1 MTAGLSRTPL
11 YEEHVALG
19 AKMVPFAGFSM
30 PVQYPAGIRAE
41 HEAVRERVGLF
52 DVTHMGEFRVTGP
65 DALGLIQK
73 IAVNDASRVEVGQAQ
88 YSAMCNEQG
97 CVIDDLLVYRHAD
110 HWMLVVN
117 ASRREQD
124 LAWVLQ
130 HATGMDVVVEDQSDD
145 TALIAVQGPRASDLV
160 SSITEAQ
167 LDDVGYYRFTTG
179 SVAGVPATVSRT
191 GYTGEDG
198 FELYVPADGSVAV
211 WRALMTE
218 GEDLGVQPA
227 GLGSR
232 DSLRLEVGYALYGN
246 DLDDQHTA
254 LESGLGWIVKLDK
267 DDFVGR
273 DALARQKEEGPPRR
287 LVGFRLQGRG
297 FPRPG
302 YPLVANGGPIGAVT
316 SGTASPTLGV
326 GLGLGY
332 VERASSKTGTAIG
345 VEIRGQVLDAVVER
359 PPFYKDGS
367 IRR

>member
-1 MTAGLSRTPL
+1 MSEGLSRTPL
-11 YEEHVALG
+11 YGEHVALG
-19 AKMVPFAGFSM
+19 AKMVPFAGFEM
-30 PVQYPAGIRAE
+30 PVQYKAGIRAE

-52 DVTHMGEFRVTGP
+52 DVTHMGEFRIAGA
-65 DALGLIQK
+65 DALDLIQR
-73 IAVNDASRVEVGQAQ
+73 IAVNDASKVDEGQAQ
-88 YSAMCNEQG
+88 YSAMCNQTG
-97 CVIDDLLVYRHAD
+97 CVIDDLLVYRHSD

-124 LAWVLQ
+124 LAWILE
-130 HATGMDVVVEDQSDD
+130 HASGMDVQVEDHSDD
-145 TALIAVQGPRASDLV
+145 VALIAVQGPSAAQLV
-160 SSITEAQ
+160 SRLTDVD
-167 LDDVGYYRFTTG
+167 LDGVGYYRFTTG
-179 SVAGVPATVSRT
+179 TVVDVPATISRT

-198 FELYVPADGSVAV
+198 FELYLPADQSVSV
-211 WRALMTE
+211 WRALMDQ

-246 DLDDQHTA
+246 DLDEEHTA
-254 LESGLGWIVKLDK
+254 LEAGLGWIVKLDK
-267 DDFVGR
+267 GDFVGR
-273 DALARQKEEGPPRR
+273 EALMAQKEEGPPRR
-287 LVGFRLQGRG
+287 LIGFRLKGRG

-302 YPLVANGGPIGAVT
+302 YPLVANGRQIGVVT

-332 VERASSKTGTAIG
+332 VDRDFMKSGTEIG
-345 VEIRGQVLDAVVER
+345 VEIRGRALEAVVER

>member
-1 MTAGLSRTPL
+1 MTEGLSRTPL
-11 YEEHVALG
+11 YGEHVALG
-19 AKMVPFAGFSM
+19 AKMVPFAGFEM

-52 DVTHMGEFRVTGP
+52 DVTHMGEFRISGT
-65 DALGLIQK
+65 DALALIQR
-73 IAVNDASRVEVGQAQ
+73 IAVNDASKVEVGQAQ
-88 YSAMCNEQG
+88 YSAMCNDRG

-110 HWMLVVN
+110 YWMLVVN
-117 ASRREQD
+117 ASRRAQD
-124 LAWVLQ
+124 LAWVRE
-130 HATGMDVVVEDQSDD
+130 HASGMDVEIEDQSDAV
-145 TALIAVQGPRASDLV
+145 ALIAVQGPLADQLV
-160 SSITEAQ
+160 GRITEAD
-167 LDDVGYYRFTTG
+167 LEAVGYYRFTTG
-179 SVAGVPATVSRT
+179 AVTGVPATISRT

-198 FELYVPADGSVAV
+198 FELYVPADGAVSV
-211 WRALMTE
+211 WRALMDH
-218 GEDLGVQPA
+218 GSDLGVQPA

-246 DLDDQHTA
+246 DLDEQHTA

-267 DDFVGR
+267 GDFVGR
-273 DALARQKEEGPPRR
+273 EALSRQKEEGPPRR
-287 LVGFRLQGRG
+287 LVGFRLVDRG

-302 YPLVANGGPIGAVT
+302 YALVSAGKEIGVVT

-332 VERASSKTGTAIG
+332 VERGFSKSGTEIG
-345 VEIRGQVLDAVVER
+345 VEIRGRVLEAVVER